1 MVIITR
7 SKTDSDTKHD
17 ELVYDSNIEEYDS
30 DDEII
35 VTTESEEE
43 EEAEVENEEASQ
55 KPETK
60 KLQIDLS
67 NLLSSAI
74 LSKRKKKKK
83 KEEENDEN
91 EEEEYEEEDSDE
103 LYEDDFRL
111 PSIIRDNKKLT
122 KRANRMISKIKSNAP
137 NLKKILYSKL
147 RYKDQMELFELFYV
161 YRYSE
166 PNSEERILLKNQIKE
181 KMLHCQNTYRQYQK
195 YGSIIDKLEKGMD
208 KNNELFQMK
217 ERILNMQCDDETRMY
232 LYRKYIKLE
241 DSEHKDEEYIKNK
254 LVLQEA
260 FQLPFEKI
268 FDIDIQNK
276 SQVLKKV
283 QEVFDDE
290 LYGMKNVKEQILLL
304 INNKLHHPNMKGCC
318 IGLIGPPGVGKTT
331 IANCIA
337 KIFQLPFEQIPLGG
351 LSHGE
356 SMKGHDST
364 YIGSRPGQIA
374 TAMMKINYKN
384 GILFF
389 DEFDKINENNQIVNT
404 MLHITDFQQNHQ
416 FRDNYFGE
424 LNIDLSSIWFI
435 CSMNEKP
442 TNQALADRIFYI
454 EVDGYSMKEKKE
466 ILTKYIIPKTL
477 KSLKMNAED
486 VHISDDNLMHL
497 LRKAT
502 SDDEKGV
509 RSLNKAMHNILSKLL
524 FLVQNQQE
532 VHVSFMIPDSYFPL
546 QFPVKLDEKIIDVLL
561 KDFMKKNPL
570 ERHLLNLYV

>member
-1 MVIITR
+1 
-7 SKTDSDTKHD
+7 
-17 ELVYDSNIEEYDS
+17 
-30 DDEII
+30 
-35 VTTESEEE
+35 
-43 EEAEVENEEASQ
+43 
-55 KPETK
+55 
-60 KLQIDLS
+60 
-67 NLLSSAI
+67 
-74 LSKRKKKKK
+74 
-83 KEEENDEN
+83 
-91 EEEEYEEEDSDE
+91 
-103 LYEDDFRL
+103 
-111 PSIIRDNKKLT
+111 
-122 KRANRMISKIKSNAP
+122 
-137 NLKKILYSKL
+137 
-147 RYKDQMELFELFYV
+147 MELFELFYV

-166 PNSEERILLKNQIKE
+166 PNSEERIILKNQIKE

-217 ERILNMQCDDETRMY
+217 EKILNMKCSDETRMY

-260 FQLPFEKI
+260 FQLPFNKV
-268 FDIDIQNK
+268 FDIEIENK

-283 QEVFDDE
+283 QDVFDDE
-290 LYGMKNVKEQILLL
+290 LYGMKNVKEQILLF

-454 EVDGYSMKEKKE
+454 EVDGYSMKDKKE
-466 ILTKYIIPKTL
+466 ILTKYIVPKTL

-502 SDDEKGV
+502 TDDEKGV